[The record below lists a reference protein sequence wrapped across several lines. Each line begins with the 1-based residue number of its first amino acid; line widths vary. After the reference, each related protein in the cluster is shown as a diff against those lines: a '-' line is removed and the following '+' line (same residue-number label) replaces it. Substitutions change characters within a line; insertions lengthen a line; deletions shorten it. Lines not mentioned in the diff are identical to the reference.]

1 MENQIIDE
9 LEQLKIIV
17 KELEEKLKGLEN
29 EYREHL
35 LRKEITPT

>member
-9 LEQLKIIV
+9 LEHLKLIV

-35 LRKEITPT
+35 LREETETT